1 MSYLANS
8 LSRGEKIEHE
18 FEQHWILWMQV
29 YAVMVF
35 SFLAA
40 VLTYWLGKE
49 FGIQSHVY
57 KITTL
62 IVFVVGLLV
71 AYILHV
77 ILNARDHGVTNKR
90 VVFKEGL
97 ISLTTEEINLEALE
111 TVEIKQS
118 IMGRILGYGNVEI
131 TGRGSSVTVFKA
143 LKNPLN
149 VKRSIENAASKAKSA
164 ENKKD

>member
-1 MSYLANS
+1 MSYLTNS
-8 LSRGEKIEHE
+8 LSEGEEVKHE

-29 YAVMVF
+29 YAVMAF
-35 SFLAA
+35 SVLAA
-40 VLTYWLGKE
+40 VSTYWFGRE
-49 FGIQSHVY
+49 FGLQLHVY

-62 IVFVVGLLV
+62 VVFTGGLLV
-71 AYILHV
+71 AFVLHA

-97 ISLTTEEINLEALE
+97 FSLTTEEINLEALE

-118 IMGRILGYGNVEI
+118 IMGRILGYGNIEI
-131 TGRGSSVTVFKA
+131 TGRGSSVAVFKA
-143 LKNPLN
+143 LKNPLA
-149 VKRSIENAASKAKSA
+149 VKRSIENVASKAKSG